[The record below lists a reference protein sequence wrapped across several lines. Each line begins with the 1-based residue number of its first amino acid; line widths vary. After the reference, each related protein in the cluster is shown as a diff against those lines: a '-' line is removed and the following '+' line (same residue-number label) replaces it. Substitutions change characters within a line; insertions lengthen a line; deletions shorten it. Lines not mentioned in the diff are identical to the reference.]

1 MKPYI
6 LEMIAIAIVVLGMI
20 GGAIRGLLLTLYSLV
35 KAVLVIGLAAVLY
48 PAVEKLTPKD
58 LDWRAGV
65 AVLVA
70 LVIAI
75 IVLGLV
81 AKVIKLVD
89 KIPVVGTLNHIGG
102 AALGGVLGVLL
113 VALFVIVITLSRDA
127 EWCQAIYP
135 AMIKSKM
142 FVMLLDVLQQTGL
155 TFFTSKAAKI

>member
-20 GGAIRGLLLTLYSLV
+20 GGAIRGVLSTLYSLV
-35 KAVLVIGLAAVLY
+35 KAVLVMGLAAVLY

-75 IVLGLV
+75 IALGLV

-89 KIPVVGTLNHIGG
+89 KIPVVSTLNHIGG

-127 EWCQAIYP
+127 EWCQAIYS
-135 AMIKSKM
+135 AMMKSKM